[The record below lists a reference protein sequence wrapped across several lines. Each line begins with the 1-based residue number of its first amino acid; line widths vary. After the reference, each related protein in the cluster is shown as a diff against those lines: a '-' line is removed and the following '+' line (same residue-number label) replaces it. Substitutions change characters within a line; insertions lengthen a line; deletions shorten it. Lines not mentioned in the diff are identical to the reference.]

1 MMESRMIAPRCRVLS
16 HFWLRIGAALL
27 LAAMGFARA
36 ADPPAAGAAA
46 ASEMHGSLDAF
57 AARGVA
63 LAWGVLR
70 GKDEATTQVVVRVE
84 ADRARY
90 GALAVA
96 GVDPFTRAS
105 QPLVPVAPLDG
116 VRIVR
121 IPRARFADLPR
132 TEWRFFAG
140 AAPAAGDAASL
151 LVFYQGIPDTTPEF
165 DDAARLERDLAARIE
180 RARREAGKGS

>member
-1 MMESRMIAPRCRVLS
+1 MAALRGLG
-16 HFWLRIGAALL
+16 FWVPIGAVA
-27 LAAMGFARA
+27 LAAAIGVARA
-36 ADPPAAGAAA
+36 AGPSGAGAAA
-46 ASEMHGSLDAF
+46 TSEVHGSLDAF

-63 LAWGVLR
+63 LAFGVLR

-90 GALAVA
+90 GALAVT

-105 QPLVPVAPLDG
+105 QPLLPVAPLDG
-116 VRIVR
+116 VRVLH

-132 TEWRFFAG
+132 TEWRFFAS
-140 AAPAAGDAASL
+140 ATPAAADAPAL
-151 LVFYQGIPDTTPEF
+151 LVFYQGVPDTTPEF
-165 DDAARLERDLAARIE
+165 DDAARLESDLKARIE

>member
-1 MMESRMIAPRCRVLS
+1 MISPRHTMPS
-16 HFWLRIGAALL
+16 GFWLRTGAVIMAAIGIAH
-27 LAAMGFARA
+27 A
-36 ADPPAAGAAA
+36 ADPPATGAAA

-84 ADRARY
+84 ADRAQY

-105 QPLVPVAPLDG
+105 QPLVPSAPIDG
-116 VRIVR
+116 VRTVR

-132 TEWRFFAG
+132 TEWRLFASG
-140 AAPAAGDAASL
+140 TPAAGDAPAL

-165 DDAARLERDLAARIE
+165 DDAARLERDLIARIE

>member
-1 MMESRMIAPRCRVLS
+1 MISPRHTMPS
-16 HFWLRIGAALL
+16 GFWLRTGAVIMAAIGIAH
-27 LAAMGFARA
+27 A
-36 ADPPAAGAAA
+36 ADPPATGAAA

-105 QPLVPVAPLDG
+105 QPLVPSAPIDG
-116 VRIVR
+116 VRTVR

-132 TEWRFFAG
+132 TEWRLFASG
-140 AAPAAGDAASL
+140 TPAAGDAPAL

-165 DDAARLERDLAARIE
+165 DDAARLERDLIARIE

>member
-1 MMESRMIAPRCRVLS
+1 MTATRRGIRVG
-16 HFWLRIGAALL
+16 FWLPFAAAML
-27 LAAMGFARA
+27 LAAIGIARA
-36 ADPPAAGAAA
+36 ADPPAAGVAA

-57 AARGVA
+57 ASRGVA

-105 QPLVPVAPLDG
+105 QPLVDVAAIDG

-132 TEWRFFAG
+132 TEWRFFAS
-140 AAPAAGDAASL
+140 ATPAAGDAPAL

-165 DDAARLERDLAARIE
+165 DDAARLERDLVARIE

>member
-1 MMESRMIAPRCRVLS
+1 VGLRLS
-16 HFWLRIGAALL
+16 FAAVA
-27 LAAMGFARA
+27 LAAAIASARA

-46 ASEMHGSLDAF
+46 SEVHGSLDAF

-63 LAWGVLR
+63 LAFGVLR

-90 GALAVA
+90 GALSVD

-105 QPLVPVAPLDG
+105 QPLLTPAPIDG

-132 TEWRFFAG
+132 TEWRFFASARPAAG
-140 AAPAAGDAASL
+140 AAPAL
-151 LVFYQGIPDTTPEF
+151 LVFYQGVPDTTPEF
-165 DDAARLERDLAARIE
+165 DDAARLESDLAARIE
-180 RARREAGKGS
+180 RARREAGKGGS

>member
-1 MMESRMIAPRCRVLS
+1 MTATRRGIRVGFRLP
-16 HFWLRIGAALL
+16 FAAAML
-27 LAAMGFARA
+27 LAAIGIARA
-36 ADPPAAGAAA
+36 ADPPAAGVAA

-57 AARGVA
+57 ASRGVA

-105 QPLVPVAPLDG
+105 QPLVDVAAIDG

-132 TEWRFFAG
+132 TEWRFFAS
-140 AAPAAGDAASL
+140 AAPAPRDAPAL

-165 DDAARLERDLAARIE
+165 DDAARLERDLVARIE
-180 RARREAGKGS
+180 RARRETGKGS

>member
-1 MMESRMIAPRCRVLS
+1 MTSLRRRVLAGFS
-16 HFWLRIGAALL
+16 LPIGAAMLI
-27 LAAMGFARA
+27 GVIGIARA
-36 ADPPAAGAAA
+36 ADPPATRVAP
-46 ASEMHGSLDAF
+46 ASEVHGSLDAF
-57 AARGVA
+57 AAQGVA

-105 QPLVPVAPLDG
+105 QALLAVAPIDG

-132 TEWRFFAG
+132 TEWRFFAS
-140 AAPAAGDAASL
+140 ATPAAGDTPAL

-165 DDAARLERDLAARIE
+165 DDAARLEHDLVARIA